1 VVGRIVEIAEDHRHL
16 VVEHGLLVVKDTAAG
31 SEQLLGRVPL
41 DDICAVIAHAR
52 GLTYSNGALVAFAEC
67 GIPLVLCSQKHLP
80 VGLLLGLDT
89 HHRQAQR
96 FEQQAA
102 VSLPTKK
109 RLWASLVRAK
119 VAQQAAVLEVIG
131 ERGAAVGALV
141 SDVRSGDPENIEA
154 QAARRYWPLMF
165 GRQFRRD
172 RFAEGINSLLN
183 YGYTV
188 ARAGMARGVVAAG
201 LHPSFGLHHSHDENP
216 MRLVDDL
223 MEPFRPLVDLTVWQL
238 VQQGDIE
245 VTSATKRVIVHSF
258 YHDLNTAVG
267 ATPVFVVMQ
276 RLATSL
282 AQVYAGERDR
292 LDLPPAGIPS
302 GVQGAGD

>member
-1 VVGRIVEIAEDHRHL
+1 MPGRIVEIAEDHRHL
-16 VVEHGLLVVKDTAAG
+16 AVEHGLLVVEETASG
-31 SEQLLGRVPL
+31 LRDVLGRVPL
-41 DDICAVIAHAR
+41 DDVCAVIAHAR
-52 GLTYSNGALVAFAEC
+52 GLTYSNGALVALAEG

-102 VSLPTKK
+102 VSVPTKK

-119 VAQQAAVLEVIG
+119 VAQQAVVLEAVG
-131 ERGAAVGALV
+131 ERGATVAALT
-141 SDVRSGDPENIEA
+141 SEVRSGDPENIEA

-165 GRQFRRD
+165 GREFRRD
-172 RFAEGINSLLN
+172 RFAEGVNSLLN

-223 MEPFRPLVDLTVWQL
+223 MEPFRPLVDLAVWHL
-238 VQQGDIE
+238 LQQGETD
-245 VTSATKRVIVHSF
+245 VTSATKRAIVHSF
-258 YHDLNTAVG
+258 YLDMETAAG
-267 ATPVFVVMQ
+267 ATPVFVAMQ

-302 GVQGAGD
+302 GVQGSGN